1 MIFQAYN
8 ETDVRNLQLR
18 DVASELLENGQL
30 TPLQYEQV
38 EAVFPIAFKQSN
50 VFVRVG
56 LFLFTSLCIGFSIV
70 LFGWITMSFSAHEK
84 GIGVLCL
91 ISALML
97 TALNE
102 LFIRD
107 RHWYRQGSDNALCY
121 AALTCFIIGFGLAF
135 EVREDSSRALLSF
148 FFLALGAV
156 RYGDPLLAFGSFYVL
171 IMGVFNS
178 FDEQE
183 ISYTM
188 LPFVCAGIAVGIY
201 FWVKYASKQASLFY
215 WKDCFTVLEIA
226 SLFVFY
232 TSINYWTVALLF
244 EKSPIDQFLNSG
256 EENLENNVQNG
267 LSHSFSTLFIA
278 LTALVPLVYMF
289 FGIKNKDRILWI
301 MGGLGVAS
309 SVLTYRHYHSI
320 MPIEWALTLAG
331 MVFLALGYFLMH
343 HLKTPRN
350 GFVYAP
356 ERHKNGFIEAL
367 VVNQLTQQTSATPD
381 DSVRYGG
388 GDFGGGGA
396 SGDF

>member
-1 MIFQAYN
+1 MIFQAYD
-8 ETDVRNLQLR
+8 ETKVRNLQLR
-18 DVASELLENGQL
+18 EVASELLENGQL
-30 TPLQYEQV
+30 TPSQYEQV
-38 EAVFPIAFKQSN
+38 ESVFPIVFKQSN
-50 VFVRVG
+50 VFVRIG
-56 LFLFTSLCIGFSIV
+56 LFLFTSLCIAFSIV
-70 LFGWITMSFSAHEK
+70 LFGWVTMSISAHEK

-91 ISALML
+91 ISAFIL

-102 LFIRD
+102 FFIRD
-107 RHWYRQGSDNALCY
+107 RNWYRQGSDNALCY
-121 AALTCFIIGFGLAF
+121 AAIICFIFGFGLAF
-135 EVREDSSRALLSF
+135 EVREDSSRALLGCF
-148 FFLALGAV
+148 ILTLGAV

-171 IMGVFNS
+171 LMGIFSS
-178 FDEQE
+178 FDEQDM
-183 ISYTM
+183 SYRM
-188 LPFVCAGIAVGIY
+188 LPFVYAGIAVGIY
-201 FWVKYASKQASLFY
+201 FFTKYASKQASLFY

-244 EKSPIDQFLNSG
+244 EKSPVDEFLNG
-256 EENLENNVQNG
+256 GAENLETLQNG
-267 LSHSFSTLFIA
+267 LSPSFSMLFIA

-301 MGGLGVAS
+301 MGGLGIATS
-309 SVLTYRHYHSI
+309 ILTYRHYHSI

-331 MVFLALGYFLMH
+331 TAFLALGYFLMH

-356 ERHKNGFIEAL
+356 ERHKNGFIEAV

-381 DSVRYGG
+381 DSVQYGG